1 MNIKLKRCKPCGCT
15 HAHTHT
21 HTGVSMEIVRKEEAC
36 LWLLPW
42 LERRRKQRATR
53 SKHVSSWFK
62 LNKLKVIKYNN
73 EYYAKDPIQEVKA
86 TIDTNY
92 FEALVNRIIR
102 CGNIVHVAL
111 KLKALQDVATA
122 NPAIE
127 LPFVSCLTS
136 DEVFFY
142 GEGGMWPRT
151 AVQQNWGYIGADKK
165 LRVICTKGN
174 YVHIYFTFIAK

>member
-1 MNIKLKRCKPCGCT
+1 M
-15 HAHTHT
+15 
-21 HTGVSMEIVRKEEAC
+21 S
-36 LWLLPW
+36 
-42 LERRRKQRATR
+42 
-53 SKHVSSWFK
+53 
-62 LNKLKVIKYNN
+62 KLKVIKYNN